1 MIGGESEGEG
11 IGSLP
16 CEEGDGGEGVVEG
29 SVLEEGGGGIESL
42 ACEEGE
48 GGEGVTEGSVLS
60 GGTSTTKSPISAVI
74 DRRSEK
80 DALLNGISIIKAGSG
95 SNLESLLYEAV
106 ENLLDGNSEVSQS
119 VSFDT
124 IEERR
129 EESAERAA

>member
-1 MIGGESEGEG
+1 MVGDESEGEG
-11 IGSLP
+11 IESLA
-16 CEEGDGGEGVVEG
+16 CEEGEGGEGVIEG
-29 SVLEEGGGGIESL
+29 SMLEGGGGIESL
-42 ACEEGE
+42 ACDEGE

-80 DALLNGISIIKAGSG
+80 DALLNGISIIKAGSE